1 MTWLYAYGQVDGK
14 VPRPVGGNVAKQRSA
29 VERAPLTRELIA
41 AEAADLIRKEGLE
54 ALTMRTVATSLGVS
68 AMALY
73 HHVEDKDEI
82 IRLVGDDI
90 LAKIDLP
97 DPESGDWRELLI
109 EAVTASHEALL
120 SVPGMVSVM
129 LTRKLL
135 PNARRLLFF
144 CIRQFERAG
153 LSEEEAK
160 LAYAGLH
167 QLSIGRLMV
176 ESSSNFAVHSH
187 VPTDD
192 GLIAYMDALHSPAA
206 FEDALTG
213 LLEHYTPSA
222 PRRRSSPRKTLAT
235 PRKAPTKRVS

>member
-1 MTWLYAYGQVDGK
+1 
-14 VPRPVGGNVAKQRSA
+14 VAKRRSA
-29 VERAPLTRELIA
+29 IERAPLTRELIA
-41 AEAADLIRKEGLE
+41 AEAADLIRQEGLE
-54 ALTMRTVATSLGVS
+54 ALTMRTVAATLGVS

-97 DPESGDWRELLI
+97 DAESGDWRELLI

-135 PNARRLLFF
+135 PNARRLLVF

-176 ESSSNFAVHSH
+176 ESSSNFVVHTH
-187 VPTDD
+187 VPADD
-192 GLIAYMDALHSPAA
+192 DLIAYMDALHSRAS
-206 FEDALTG
+206 FEGALTG
-213 LLEHYTPSA
+213 LLDHYTPSA
-222 PRRRSSPRKTLAT
+222 PRRRSTPQKTSPKA
-235 PRKAPTKRVS
+235 RKAPTKRVS

>member
-1 MTWLYAYGQVDGK
+1 M
-14 VPRPVGGNVAKQRSA
+14 AKRRSA
-29 VERAPLTRELIA
+29 IERAPLTRELIA
-41 AEAADLIRKEGLE
+41 AEAADLIREEGLE

-109 EAVTASHEALL
+109 EAVTATHEALL

-135 PNARRLLFF
+135 PNARRILFF

-153 LSEEEAK
+153 LSAEEAK

-167 QLSIGRLMV
+167 QLSIGRLLV
-176 ESSSNFAVHSH
+176 ESSSNFEMHTH
-187 VPTDD
+187 VSADD
-192 GLIAYMDALHSPAA
+192 DLIVYMDALHSRAA
-206 FEDALTG
+206 FEEALTG
-213 LLEHYTPSA
+213 LLDHYTPSA
-222 PRRRSSPRKTLAT
+222 PRRRSTPRKTLAA
-235 PRKAPTKRVS
+235 PRKTPTKRVS

>member
-1 MTWLYAYGQVDGK
+1 
-14 VPRPVGGNVAKQRSA
+14 VAKRRSA
-29 VERAPLTRELIA
+29 IERAPLTRQLIA
-41 AEAADLIRKEGLE
+41 AEAADLIRQEGLE
-54 ALTMRTVATSLGVS
+54 ALTMRTVAATLGVS

-90 LAKIDLP
+90 LAKIELP
-97 DPESGDWRELLI
+97 DAESGDWRKLLI

-135 PNARRLLFF
+135 PNARRLLVF

-176 ESSSNFAVHSH
+176 ESSSNFVVHTH
-187 VPTDD
+187 VPADD
-192 GLIAYMDALHSPAA
+192 DLIAYMDALHSRAS
-206 FEDALTG
+206 FEGALTG
-213 LLEHYTPSA
+213 LLDHYTPSA
-222 PRRRSSPRKTLAT
+222 PRRRSAPRKTLAT

>member
-1 MTWLYAYGQVDGK
+1 
-14 VPRPVGGNVAKQRSA
+14 VAKRRSA
-29 VERAPLTRELIA
+29 IERAPLTRELIA
-41 AEAADLIRKEGLE
+41 AEAADLIREESLE
-54 ALTMRTVATSLGVS
+54 ALTMRTVAATLGVS

-109 EAVTASHEALL
+109 EAVTATHEALL

-135 PNARRLLFF
+135 PNARRILFF

-153 LSEEEAK
+153 LSAEEAK

-176 ESSSNFAVHSH
+176 ESSSNFEMHTH
-187 VPTDD
+187 VSADD
-192 GLIAYMDALHSPAA
+192 DLIVYMDALHSRAA
-206 FEDALTG
+206 FEEALTG
-213 LLEHYTPSA
+213 LLDHYTPSA
-222 PRRRSSPRKTLAT
+222 PRRRSTPRKTLAA
-235 PRKAPTKRVS
+235 PRKTPTKRVS